1 MTDHPPSNIPI
12 TSEEVYKTEISTTGM
27 AEHDNHVS
35 GEIFR
40 YTTQISDQNM
50 LTDQRD
56 TLYAY
61 KSTIDPDTLYLHE
74 AMKTIDWPQ
83 FRLAMQKEI
92 DDRMKDNF
100 FLSFINKSSQGQPQ

>member
-1 MTDHPPSNIPI
+1 MTDHPPSTIPI
-12 TSEEVYKTEISTTGM
+12 TSEEVYKTEISTTSI

-35 GEIFR
+35 GETFS
-40 YTTQISDQNM
+40 YTTQTFDQNI

-56 TLYAY
+56 PLYAY

-74 AMKTIDWPQ
+74 AMKSIDCPQ

-92 DDRMKDNF
+92 DDRMKDSF
-100 FLSFINKSSQGQPQ
+100 FYHS